1 MKIKEL
7 QDLLFSAY
15 TSWIS
20 RWQLIMEEERESEEM
35 FDWFMGVVW
44 DNKYS
49 MPIHPIERR
58 RLHSDR
64 WFEVKRKEAKDFYDI
79 ITSIYLTK

>member
-1 MKIKEL
+1 
-7 QDLLFSAY
+7 
-15 TSWIS
+15 
-20 RWQLIMEEERESEEM
+20 
-35 FDWFMGVVW
+35 
-44 DNKYS
+44 